1 MTQMA
6 NDAPLILD
14 ITAQTQPEQQTP
26 PIVDRKTVND
36 RMSAYPSRWW
46 HRLVF
51 CVVAAG
57 WTPLSLVAWLAMA
70 IAVFGWEAD
79 GTFDSPTIVAEPSG
93 AAILTAVMAALI
105 FVIGGVVLFSLA
117 RWSIPER
124 RRISNAA
131 AAIAIGWG
139 PLVATVWSLV
149 G

>member
-14 ITAQTQPEQQTP
+14 ITAEA
-26 PIVDRKTVND
+26 DRERRTTTVAE
-36 RMSAYPSRWW
+36 RISAYPSRWW

-70 IAVFGWEAD
+70 IAVFGWEGD
-79 GTFDSPTIVAEPSG
+79 GTFDSPTIFAAPSS
-93 AAILTAVMAALI
+93 AAILTAVMSALI
-105 FVIGGVVLFSLA
+105 FAIGAIVLASLA

-124 RRISNAA
+124 RRISAA
-131 AAIAIGWG
+131 AALIAICWA
-139 PLVATVWSLV
+139 PLVATVWTIA